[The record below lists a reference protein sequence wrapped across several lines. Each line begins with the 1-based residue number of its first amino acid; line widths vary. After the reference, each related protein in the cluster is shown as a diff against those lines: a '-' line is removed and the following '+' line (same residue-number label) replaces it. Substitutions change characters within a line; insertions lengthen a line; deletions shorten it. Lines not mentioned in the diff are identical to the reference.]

1 MAPGALGTLRPVPRR
16 LRPPRGP
23 LLRSAALL
31 LAVVV
36 PGALLTGCQTES
48 GGAVE
53 AADDARPATTTTTT
67 TRVPDPTGG
76 SLRAEVPAP
85 DEAQAATNE
94 LFLFGD
100 SVAVLL
106 ADDLAVALDAPMVVD
121 AVDCRR
127 LDAGFDGPCGGVPAG
142 TEVASGLEDLAPAAE
157 NLDDPAGAAAVIILA
172 NNAALRADDLDEA
185 MAAIPALPRVWWVT
199 ARVSGPAWQD
209 PNNRL
214 LAELAERDP
223 RAGVIDWFAASEGQD
238 WLADPVHPNDEGQ
251 AALAELVTAHI
262 ECDCTP

>member
-1 MAPGALGTLRPVPRR
+1 MLGTLRPVPRR
-16 LRPPRGP
+16 PRPPRGP
-23 LLRSAALL
+23 ALTTAARLLAIAALG
-31 LAVVV
+31 VV
-36 PGALLTGCQTES
+36 LSGCQTES
-48 GGAVE
+48 GGTVE
-53 AADDARPATTTTTT
+53 AAEDAPLADTTTTTT

-85 DEAQAATNE
+85 AEAPEAASE
-94 LFLFGD
+94 VFLFGD

-106 ADDLAVALDAPMVVD
+106 ADDLALALDAPMVVD

-142 TEVASGLEDLAPAAE
+142 TEVARGLDDLAPAAGH
-157 NLDDPAGAAAVIILA
+157 LDDPSRAAAVVVIA
-172 NNAALRADDLDEA
+172 NNAALRADHLDDA
-185 MAAIPALPRVWWVT
+185 MAALPALPRVWWVT

-214 LAELAERDP
+214 LAELAARDS
-223 RAGVIDWFAASEGQD
+223 RAGLIDWFAASEGQD

-251 AALAELVTAHI
+251 AALAELVAAHI